1 MEVIP
6 GVVNLGRECQ
16 AGGCFAAGKPRMQN
30 VSRVGVSHA

>member
-6 GVVNLGRECQ
+6 GVVKLGREYQ